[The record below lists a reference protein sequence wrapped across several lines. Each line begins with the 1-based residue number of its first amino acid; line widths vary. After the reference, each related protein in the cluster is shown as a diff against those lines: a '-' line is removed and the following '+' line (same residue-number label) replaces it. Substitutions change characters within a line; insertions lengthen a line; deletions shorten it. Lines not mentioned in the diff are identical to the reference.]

1 MLELFITKEEEM
13 VEHKYASAMR
23 EVLEYL
29 KGISDKDVA
38 KISKNFLDFLR
49 DNAAEELIKEF
60 DYNKPLVELEL
71 SSEAKAIIGVIYY
84 NFWCETEQ
92 QKRDFLRLLN
102 TNEIEFQK
110 ELKEK
115 YDIDNIFDSPKES
128 NFNVTENVSE
138 KGLLDINNM
147 KWYERLFEFFRR
159 HFKK

>member
-1 MLELFITKEEEM
+1 MI
-13 VEHKYASAMR
+13 EHKYASAMR

-29 KGISDKDVA
+29 KGISDRDVA
-38 KISKNFLDFLR
+38 KISQKFLNFLK
-49 DNAAEELIKEF
+49 DNATEELAHEF

-92 QKRDFLRLLN
+92 QRHDFLRLLD

-115 YDIDNIFDSPKES
+115 YDIDNIFDNPKKKDMKIK
-128 NFNVTENVSE
+128 ENISE

-159 HFKK
+159 HFRK